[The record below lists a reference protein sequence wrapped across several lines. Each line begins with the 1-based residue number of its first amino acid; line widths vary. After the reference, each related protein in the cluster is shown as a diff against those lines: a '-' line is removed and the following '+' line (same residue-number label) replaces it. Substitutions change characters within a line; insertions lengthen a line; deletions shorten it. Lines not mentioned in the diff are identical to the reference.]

1 MSVRCQAT
9 GQFRE
14 GAGKWFRVQ
23 PNQYPFTQ
31 GCVPANVVGNQWTR
45 RPAVPT
51 PADER
56 RDVSR
61 R

>member
-23 PNQYPFTQ
+23 SNQYPFTQ
-31 GCVPANVVGNQWTR
+31 GCVPANFVVTWTTSPR
-45 RPAVPT
+45 
-51 PADER
+51 AD
-56 RDVSR
+56 SC
-61 R
+61 